1 MDRSIPINRFIVA
14 LEKVNDLEILDAQF
28 LTLIILHN
36 LIRYISDGSI
46 GKDRYL
52 VIYKGKI
59 LYAYVGFH
67 HIEIAPIKDSYILNG
82 LRKKN
87 NLRNYI
93 WIDPR

>member
-1 MDRSIPINRFIVA
+1 MDRSIPINRFVDA

-36 LIRYISDGSI
+36 LIRYISDESI

-67 HIEIAPIKDSYILNG
+67 RIEIAPITNIDILKRIQSKD
-82 LRKKN
+82 

-93 WIDPR
+93 WIGPR